1 MKISGRYFDVY
12 LGEAKKGAPPQV
24 QITVSAKVSKKAVD
38 RNLIKRRF
46 REIIRLSQAACPDL
60 SRAVSRER
68 IPGNIRIIAIPG
80 ILRAKFKELKD
91 DFMSAVA
98 KFNNEIIN

>member
-38 RNLIKRRF
+38 RNLIKRRL
-46 REIIRLSQAACPDL
+46 REIVRFLGHKNTL
-60 SRAVSRER
+60 
-68 IPGNIRIIAIPG
+68 NIRIIVTPNA
-80 ILRAKFKELKD
+80 LMAKFKELKD

-98 KFNNEIIN
+98 KFNNEIAN